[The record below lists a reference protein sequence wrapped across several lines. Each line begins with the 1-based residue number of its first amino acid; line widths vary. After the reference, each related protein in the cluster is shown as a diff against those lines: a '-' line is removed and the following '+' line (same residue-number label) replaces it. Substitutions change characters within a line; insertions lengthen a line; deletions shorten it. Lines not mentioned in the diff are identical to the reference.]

1 VLTIMRGGILTVHD
15 ANDQVLGYAYSRANP
30 AEALQAE
37 VLTEDEARRRVVNI
51 AKLPALLQREE

>member
-1 VLTIMRGGILTVHD
+1 MRGGILTVHD

-37 VLTEDEARRRVVNI
+37 VLTEYEARRRAVNI